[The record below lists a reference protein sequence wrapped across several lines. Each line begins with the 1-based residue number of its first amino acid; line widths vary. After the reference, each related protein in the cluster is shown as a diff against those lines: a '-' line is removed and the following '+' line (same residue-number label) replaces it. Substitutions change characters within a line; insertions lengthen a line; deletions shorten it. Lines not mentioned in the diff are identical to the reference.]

1 MHLAIQNVYPEV
13 IKNVKFNIFLL
24 IYIPMDTI
32 NNYSTIHL
40 ELNKII
46 VLEVTTLLMTYL
58 IKYVLQ
64 IKLKI
69 EIYIFLI

>member
-24 IYIPMDTI
+24 IYIPMNTI

>member
-24 IYIPMDTI
+24 IYIPMNTI

-69 EIYIFLI
+69 ETYIFLI

>member
-13 IKNVKFNIFLL
+13 IKNVKFNLFLL
-24 IYIPMDTI
+24 IYIPMNTI
-32 NNYSTIHL
+32 DNYSTIHL

>member
-13 IKNVKFNIFLL
+13 IKNVKFNLFLL
-24 IYIPMDTI
+24 IYIPMNTI